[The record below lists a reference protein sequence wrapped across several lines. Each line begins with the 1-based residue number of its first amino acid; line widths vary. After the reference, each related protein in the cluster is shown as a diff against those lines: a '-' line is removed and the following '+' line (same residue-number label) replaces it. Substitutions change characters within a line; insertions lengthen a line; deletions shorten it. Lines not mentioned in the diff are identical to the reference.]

1 MSKKTWPIPEK
12 TGSINSRS
20 DFLGGK
26 KPIAKNLP
34 SRFLLSADS

>member
-20 DFLGGK
+20 DFLGGE

-34 SRFLLSADS
+34 SRFLLLADS